1 LEGRNQEK
9 SVIFWGF
16 CDSKTGF
23 SILKPQKTA
32 TTDKIQL
39 LFDQNAL
46 INLILLA
53 WQVALSARLGG
64 ENLLLPLRHRNPGI

>member
-39 LFDQNAL
+39 LPDQNAT
-46 INLILLA
+46 INLILLV
-53 WQVALSARLGG
+53 WLVAL
-64 ENLLLPLRHRNPGI
+64 